1 MNDVEIKV
9 NVVEEQEMKPKE
21 KTGFEAGRMREYNG
35 IHERKCKR

>member
-1 MNDVEIKV
+1 MWLRNKKDIKV
-9 NVVEEQEMKPKE
+9 RANVKPKE